1 MLGKLVWLDR
11 HTVIMAMHIID
22 TSLLLNNHWT
32 ILYLNMWV
40 SICLHWHQFSYDILF
55 VRLMLQCTKV
65 CRLVELISALHW
77 SDCWF
82 PIWATVKTMPSTGIN
97 SMVCNLHTYD
107 TELSTLQIKTHR
119 FKRIPQHVIFLSVI
133 FMHFMALFTE
143 IKLFSDDFKIWTVEL
158 VWRHCYT
165 SHCLLYNH
173 TGRLF
178 WCSYCGRFHH
188 HKGVANQVAS
198 AWRFF
203 GAGFIRYHCFVFVEK
218 YQLTTRT
225 LLAVVVCASMR
236 NSASQSIRILILNIQ
251 ISRFARP

>member
-1 MLGKLVWLDR
+1 MIFSSWDWCC
-11 HTVIMAMHIID
+11 TVP
-22 TSLLLNNHWT
+22 
-32 ILYLNMWV
+32 
-40 SICLHWHQFSYDILF
+40 
-55 VRLMLQCTKV
+55 RV

-107 TELSTLQIKTHR
+107 TELSTLQIKTRR

-143 IKLFSDDFKIWTVEL
+143 IKLFSDDFKIWTIEL

-236 NSASQSIRILILNIQ
+236 NSASESIRILILNIQ